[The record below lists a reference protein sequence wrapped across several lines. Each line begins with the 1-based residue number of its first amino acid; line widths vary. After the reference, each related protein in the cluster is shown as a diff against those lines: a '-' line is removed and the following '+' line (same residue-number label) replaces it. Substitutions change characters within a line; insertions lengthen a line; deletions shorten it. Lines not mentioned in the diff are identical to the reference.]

1 MSWRGRCVWAPC
13 SCRPISCARRWRSSV
28 LPGSRRTRASCFTS
42 KSRSVQDDASQRWRD
57 WDAAG
62 RETAGVSSR
71 DRVDRVQRNRRK
83 YARQLNRHCSDVM
96 DELHKYFRVMQRRL
110 DHPLRD
116 LEDIR
121 TYKVVLDSDTVRY
134 DTRCYFNVQ
143 SKADM
148 SHLNL
153 PHGTNNKKSAKTEK
167 LKSKRRVCLA
177 VSVNSP
183 GNPWSQS

>member
-1 MSWRGRCVWAPC
+1 
-13 SCRPISCARRWRSSV
+13 
-28 LPGSRRTRASCFTS
+28 
-42 KSRSVQDDASQRWRD
+42 
-57 WDAAG
+57 
-62 RETAGVSSR
+62 
-71 DRVDRVQRNRRK
+71 
-83 YARQLNRHCSDVM
+83 M

-153 PHGTNNKKSAKTEK
+153 PHRTNNKKSGKTEK
-167 LKSKRRVCLA
+167 LKSKRRVCSA

-183 GNPWSQS
+183 GNPCSQS